1 MGFISFN
8 KTPKHQR
15 FNYVPRYYDA
25 DKEDLEE
32 RVRLAKGEAGNADL
46 TKSRIRS
53 GFKRR
58 SRAGS
63 TNPSAKTAV
72 RFLLIIAI
80 LVLFTYL
87 ILTSNSIV
95 RLIESFAG

>member
-15 FNYVPRYYDA
+15 FNYIPRYYDA
-25 DKEDLEE
+25 DKEDLDE
-32 RVRLAKGEAGNADL
+32 RVRLAKGEAGDADL
-46 TKSRIRS
+46 AKSRIRS

-63 TNPSAKTAV
+63 TSTSAKSAI
-72 RFLLIIAI
+72 RLFLIIAI
-80 LVLFTYL
+80 LVLFTYM
-87 ILTSNSIV
+87 ILTSDSIL

>member
-15 FNYVPRYYDA
+15 FNYIPRYYDA
-25 DKEDLEE
+25 DKEDLDE
-32 RVRLAKGEAGNADL
+32 RVRLAKGEAGDADL
-46 TKSRIRS
+46 AKSRIRS

-63 TNPSAKTAV
+63 TSNSAKSAI
-72 RFLLIIAI
+72 RLFLIIAI
-80 LVLFTYL
+80 LVLFTYM
-87 ILTSNSIV
+87 ILTSDSILN
-95 RLIESFAG
+95 LIESFAG